1 MTTPDPTLAARLA
14 PCPFCGGNAGA
25 YPDPNHSTGWDIG
38 CFSVDCHVE
47 PHVWQEDYDVA
58 VKQWNTRAPNQL
70 ITTAEAD
77 ARVEAAVLAAVE
89 ACAVFLETHEVGQ
102 DVLKGYVVSQ
112 RNELSGGTHPG
123 EAYAAA
129 VRSRGVTG

>member
-14 PCPFCGGNAGA
+14 EAFHSA
-25 YPDPNHSTGWDIG
+25 YERLAPSFGYETREDTKTFSPDSQNGKLM
-38 CFSVDCHVE
+38 
-47 PHVWQEDYDVA
+47 VA
-58 VKQWNTRAPNQL
+58 TCANILSSGQL